1 VPQRSEDLILRAE
14 ALIAN
19 GDAVIATHRA
29 DPPNVIGFATLDSG
43 AFTEWQTQTLAFL
56 LTWAGKVC
64 RAAAGENGLCASH
77 RDPGRMRELG
87 RRGGHERARREMGFA
102 RAGASS
108 SWLSRKTNSG
118 RCSRT

>member
-1 VPQRSEDLILRAE
+1 MLSSPACAETEQPQTTVVGGGRGAAHISALQSQRRLASTAVPQRSEDLILRAE

-56 LTWAGKVC
+56 IRVLGKDHVYV
-64 RAAAGENGLCASH
+64 
-77 RDPGRMRELG
+77 
-87 RRGGHERARREMGFA
+87 
-102 RAGASS
+102 
-108 SWLSRKTNSG
+108 
-118 RCSRT
+118 